1 MVPLDLE
8 REREREREQKE
19 LREKELSRRKGGG
32 LSRIQQMPPPMY
44 YIFYPFYILL
54 PLLYILCFVVWIDL
68 YECIINNDD
77 CSFYGDCTNVV
88 GSYQCTCRH
97 GFTKD
102 GKNCQGKPLHQ

>member
-54 PLLYILCFVVWIDL
+54 TFIYPLLRCMDRSLRMY
-68 YECIINNDD
+68 
-77 CSFYGDCTNVV
+77 
-88 GSYQCTCRH
+88 H
-97 GFTKD
+97 K
-102 GKNCQGKPLHQ
+102 